1 MALGRASGPRAEQV
15 RERGPGLVS
24 APRALVALLLAGGAL
39 VGVAGSPPLR
49 AALVGLEPALAP
61 LLVVAGLAAGLA
73 GWTLRLRGG
82 RRGWARWLRFERRL
96 LRPVAVWHVAAVLL
110 FAAPLLAHLDLQ
122 PTGRIAAFAAQL
134 GYLPWGDCAGHYG
147 GANRLLTEG
156 VFGAYSERRPMGA
169 SWLSVLL
176 GATGERLP
184 AALLLQ
190 AFVLG
195 LCALLAARAAAARFG
210 LGAAWVLLGLTL
222 GVARDYVPTA
232 STEPL
237 GLIAA
242 CLAATLFVSRA
253 ARERPAVATLGVFAL
268 ALALNARPGAQLLL
282 PALLAWGVAV
292 APRAWRWRAAAAL
305 VLAIGAAS
313 ALTASLNA
321 LHGAGEGG
329 FTAYP
334 AYTFYG
340 LTRNANYR
348 QVARDFPAEVEQL
361 PERELARFLYARA
374 FDNLRSDPRPFF
386 AALFGNTRKFLS
398 KAPESLARAVSPRWL
413 LQPARQRANPGGDEV
428 EADTLAGGPLLL
440 AGLVGF
446 LLHLRLAGSRA
457 DAGFWLLFFAG
468 LLASAT
474 FVFGEAGFRS
484 LTPVVPFLALALSM
498 AASAGRKRTASASCC
513 LAESRRVRVA
523 GAVTLAICAL
533 CVLGPYAAR
542 ALHRGP
548 TPQQALAA
556 LTGAQGDVL
565 ATDLR
570 HAPIVIVLPFAGGDE
585 RQPEVDYDAM
595 RFLLDVGDFPS
606 AKALA
611 QQRAP
616 FAVLSVYDLV
626 RKEQRLLVSTR
637 ALVREVEGPVTLQV
651 EPIEGTSDVAR
662 VTGWTA
668 W

>member
-1 MALGRASGPRAEQV
+1 VL
-15 RERGPGLVS
+15 
-24 APRALVALLLAGGAL
+24 RALARILLAGA
-39 VGVAGSPPLR
+39 VVAGVAGSPPLR
-49 AALVGLEPALAP
+49 AALVGIEPALAP
-61 LLVVAGLAAGLA
+61 LLVLAGLGAGLA

-82 RRGWARWLRFERRL
+82 RRGWARWRRFERRL
-96 LRPVAVWHVAAVLL
+96 LRPAAVWQVAAALV

-190 AFVLG
+190 AFILG
-195 LCALLAARAAAARFG
+195 ACALLAARASAARFG
-210 LGAAWVLLGLTL
+210 LGAAWLLLGLTL

-237 GLIAA
+237 GLVAA
-242 CLAATLFVSRA
+242 CLAVTLLASRA
-253 ARERPAVATLGVFAL
+253 ARERVAVAALGAFAL

-282 PALLAWGVAV
+282 PALFVWGVAV
-292 APRAWRWRAAAAL
+292 APRPRRWRAAAAL
-305 VLAIGAAS
+305 VLAIGAAG
-313 ALTASLNA
+313 ALTATLNA

-348 QVARDFPAEVEQL
+348 QVARDFPDEVERL
-361 PERELARFLYARA
+361 PEKDLARFLYARA
-374 FDNLRSDPRPFF
+374 LDNLRSDPRPFV
-386 AALFGNTRKFLS
+386 AALFGNARKFLS
-398 KAPESLARAVSPRWL
+398 KTPESLARAVSPRWL
-413 LQPARQRANPGGDEV
+413 LQPARRRANPGGDEV
-428 EADTLAGGPLLL
+428 ESDTLAGGPLLL

-457 DAGFWLLFFAG
+457 EAGFWLLFFAG

-474 FVFGEAGFRS
+474 FVFGEAGLRS
-484 LTPVVPFLALALSM
+484 LTPVVPFLALGLSM
-498 AASAGRKRTASASCC
+498 AASAGRERPKGAVERAA
-513 LAESRRVRVA
+513 ASRRVRVA
-523 GAVTLAICAL
+523 GAAALAVCVL

-556 LTGAQGDVL
+556 LAGAQGDVVV
-565 ATDLR
+565 TDLR
-570 HAPIVIVLPFAGGDE
+570 RAPIVIVLPFAGGDE
-585 RQPEVDYDAM
+585 RRPEVDYDAM

-616 FAVLSVYDLV
+616 FAVISAYDLV
-626 RKEQRLLVSTR
+626 RKEQRWLVATR

-651 EPIEGTSDVAR
+651 EPIEGTPDVAR